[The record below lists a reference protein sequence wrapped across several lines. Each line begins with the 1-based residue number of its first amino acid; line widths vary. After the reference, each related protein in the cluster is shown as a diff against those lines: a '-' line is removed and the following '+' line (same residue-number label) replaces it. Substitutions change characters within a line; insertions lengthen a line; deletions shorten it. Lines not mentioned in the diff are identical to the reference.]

1 MRIDEI
7 LGFGKADVNDQIAYQ
22 TEKYLKPFLQKW
34 QEVLVTQTQ
43 AGVDT
48 NNPAIRQQLLAKL
61 ISKYASLRKQD
72 VPEIKSMM
80 LKGDLSDISY
90 VKTIADRAIRSSLMK
105 RAIGDTETPTTTA
118 AATATATTV
127 GTPTAGTPA
136 ATKTRT
142 GGKVPGKLS
151 QTPAA
156 IRKRQNTA
164 ATRATAAGLSVQ
176 NPAAPS
182 INIGGQTIKPSDP
195 NYATIMKAMG
205 KK

>member
-7 LGFGKADVNDQIAYQ
+7 FGFGKDDINDQIAYQ
-22 TEKYLKPFLQKW
+22 AKKYLKPFLRQW
-34 QEVLVTQTQ
+34 QGLLKTQSQ
-43 AGVDT
+43 IGVDT
-48 NNPAIRQQLLAKL
+48 NNPTIQQELLAKL
-61 ISKYASLRKQD
+61 ISKYTSLRKQD

-80 LKGDLSDISY
+80 LQGDLSDITY
-90 VKTIADRAIRSSLMK
+90 VSTIADRAIQSSLMK

-118 AATATATTV
+118 AATATTAAATATT
-127 GTPTAGTPA
+127 TGTPA

>member
-7 LGFGKADVNDQIAYQ
+7 FGFGKANVNDQIARQ
-22 TEKYLKPFLQKW
+22 AKKYLKPFLQQW
-34 QEVLVTQTQ
+34 QGLLKTQSQ
-43 AGVDT
+43 IGVDT
-48 NNPAIRQQLLAKL
+48 NNPTIQQELLAKL
-61 ISKYASLRKQD
+61 ISKYTSLRKQD

-80 LKGDLSDISY
+80 LQGDLSDITY
-90 VKTIADRAIRSSLMK
+90 VSTIADRAIQSSLMK
-105 RAIGDTETPTTTA
+105 RAAGGIEVAPA
-118 AATATATTV
+118 AAAPIAATT
-127 GTPTAGTPA
+127 GTPA

-164 ATRATAAGLSVQ
+164 ATRATAAGLSVN
-176 NPAAPS
+176 NPATPT

>member
-7 LGFGKADVNDQIAYQ
+7 FGFGKANVNDQIAYQ
-22 TEKYLKPFLQKW
+22 TKKYLKPFLQQW
-34 QEVLVTQTQ
+34 QGMLVTQAQ

-48 NNPAIRQQLLAKL
+48 NSPAIQQQLLAKL

-72 VPEIKSMM
+72 VPIIKSMM
-80 LKGDLSDISY
+80 LQGDLSDITY
-90 VKTIADRAIRSSLMK
+90 VSTIADRAIQSSLMK

-118 AATATATTV
+118 AATATTAAATATT
-127 GTPTAGTPA
+127 TGTPA